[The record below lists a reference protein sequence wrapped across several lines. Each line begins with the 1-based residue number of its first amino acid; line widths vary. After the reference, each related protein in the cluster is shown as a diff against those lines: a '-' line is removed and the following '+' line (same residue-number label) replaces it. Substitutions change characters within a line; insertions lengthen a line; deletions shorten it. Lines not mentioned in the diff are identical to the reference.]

1 MAETINDRCLYKI
14 GNKILKIGGKLLTV
28 HNDTQT
34 YQKSYSGDA
43 SDYADA
49 ALSAGNYLELEPR
62 TYHIEFNGTF
72 SLNEAD
78 RYRNCRVAIFGDD
91 PSSDSIYP
99 PYTFTYISP
108 DFSKVTIEGSA
119 DIDLTQHPDLK
130 YFAFLRD
137 NSSVMGTVVGTI
149 TATRHT

>member
-1 MAETINDRCLYKI
+1 MAATIYKI

-34 YQKSYSGDA
+34 YTMSYSGEA
-43 SDYADA
+43 SAYSNA
-49 ALSAGNYLELEPR
+49 ALSSGNYIVLEPR

-72 SLNEAD
+72 SLYQAD
-78 RYRNCRVAIFGDD
+78 RYSNCMVAIFGDD
-91 PSSDSIYP
+91 PNSDAIYP
-99 PYTFTYISP
+99 EVTFTYVSP
-108 DFSKVTIEGSA
+108 DTKTVTIEGSA

-137 NSSVMGTVVGTI
+137 PSNIIGTVVGTI
-149 TATRHT
+149 TATRYT

>member
-1 MAETINDRCLYKI
+1 MAETIYKI

-43 SDYADA
+43 SAYVAG
-49 ALSAGNYLELEPR
+49 ALSSENYIELEPR
-62 TYHIEFNGTF
+62 TYHIEFSGTF
-72 SLNEAD
+72 SLYQSD
-78 RYRNCRVAIFGDD
+78 KYTGCQVAIFGYDTSYD
-91 PSSDSIYP
+91 ATVFPTV
-99 PYTFTYISP
+99 TFTYVSP
-108 DFSKVTIEGSA
+108 DTKTVTIEGSA

-137 NSSVMGTVVGTI
+137 PGNVMGTVVGTI
-149 TATRHT
+149 TATRYT

>member
-1 MAETINDRCLYKI
+1 MAETIYKI

-43 SDYADA
+43 STYVEG
-49 ALSAGNYLELEPR
+49 ALSSGSYIELEPR
-62 TYHIEFNGTF
+62 TYHIEFSGTF
-72 SLNEAD
+72 SLFQAD
-78 RYRNCRVAIFGDD
+78 KYSNCMVAIFGDD
-91 PSSDSIYP
+91 TSYYATIFP
-99 PYTFTYISP
+99 PVTFTYVSP
-108 DFSKVTIEGSA
+108 DTKTVTIEGRA

-137 NSSVMGTVVGTI
+137 SGNVLGTVVGTI
-149 TATRHT
+149 TATRYT

>member
-1 MAETINDRCLYKI
+1 MAETIYKI

-34 YQKSYSGDA
+34 YTMSYSGDA
-43 SDYADA
+43 SPYAGA
-49 ALSAGNYLELEPR
+49 ALSAGNYVDLETR

-72 SLNEAD
+72 SLYQAD
-78 RYRNCRVAIFGDD
+78 KYSDCRVAIFGDD
-91 PSSDSIYP
+91 PDSYSDSIYP
-99 PYTFTYISP
+99 AVTFTYVSP
-108 DFSKVTIEGSA
+108 DTKTVTIEGSA

-137 NSSVMGTVVGTI
+137 GGNVIGTVVGTI
-149 TATRHT
+149 TATRYT

>member
-1 MAETINDRCLYKI
+1 MAETIYKI

-34 YQKSYSGDA
+34 YTKSYSGDA
-43 SDYADA
+43 SPIASG
-49 ALSAGNYLELEPR
+49 ALEFGKYIDLEPR

-72 SLNEAD
+72 SLYQAD
-78 RYRNCRVAIFGDD
+78 KYSNCRVAIFGDD
-91 PSSDSIYP
+91 DPNNNAIYP
-99 PYTFTYISP
+99 PVTFTYISP
-108 DFSKVTIEGSA
+108 DTKTVTIEGSA

-137 NSSVMGTVVGTI
+137 PNNIIGTVVGTI
-149 TATRHT
+149 TATRYT

>member
-1 MAETINDRCLYKI
+1 MAETIYKI

-34 YQKSYSGDA
+34 YTKSYSGDA
-43 SDYADA
+43 SPIASG
-49 ALSAGNYLELEPR
+49 ALSSGNYIDLDPR

-72 SLNEAD
+72 SLFQAD
-78 RYRNCRVAIFGDD
+78 KYQLCMVAIFGDD
-91 PSSDSIYP
+91 DPNNNAIHP
-99 PYTFTYISP
+99 EVTFTYVSP
-108 DFSKVTIEGSA
+108 DTKTVTIEGSA

-137 NSSVMGTVVGTI
+137 NSNVMGTVVGTI
-149 TATRHT
+149 TATRYT